1 MKHVIFEH
9 DFFFWVV
16 YTLLKK
22 KISKTLKKKT
32 KKNLQ
37 NKIILTNEYMCKNDL
52 KLC

>member
-1 MKHVIFEH
+1 MT
-9 DFFFWVV
+9 FFLGCV
-16 YTLLKK
+16 YFIKK
-22 KISKTLKKKT
+22 KKFKNIKKKT

>member
-1 MKHVIFEH
+1 MT
-9 DFFFWVV
+9 FFLGCV
-16 YTLLKK
+16 YFIKK
-22 KISKTLKKKT
+22 KISKTLKKKQ

>member
-9 DFFFWVV
+9 DFFFRLCIL
-16 YTLLKK
+16 YLKK
-22 KISKTLKKKT
+22 NFKNIKKKT

>member
-1 MKHVIFEH
+1 MT
-9 DFFFWVV
+9 FFWGCV
-16 YTLLKK
+16 YFIKK
-22 KISKTLKKKT
+22 KFFKNIKKKT